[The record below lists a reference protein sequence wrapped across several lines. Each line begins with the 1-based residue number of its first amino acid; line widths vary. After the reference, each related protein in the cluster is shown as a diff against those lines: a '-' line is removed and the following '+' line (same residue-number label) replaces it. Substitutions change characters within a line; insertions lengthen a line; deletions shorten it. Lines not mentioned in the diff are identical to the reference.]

1 MEDIL
6 RDKGHSE
13 NLEGEVTSQSSG
25 LDTVLQQGLQAPC
38 QDLRALGTWH
48 QRRVK
53 TGILRKRGGRVRCL

>member
-6 RDKGHSE
+6 LDKGHRE

-38 QDLRALGTWH
+38 QDLRALGT
-48 QRRVK
+48 
-53 TGILRKRGGRVRCL
+53 